1 MGIKEIVATETVGL
15 VQITKVIVEG
25 TRYQVETISYISKAI
40 AKGLLKYFN
49 GERV

>member
-1 MGIKEIVATETVGL
+1 MDIKEIVATETEGL

-25 TRYQVETISYISKAI
+25 TRDQVETISDISKAVVRGI
-40 AKGLLKYFN
+40 SKYFN